1 VFKSK
6 LGKLPS
12 TGVLVLV
19 AASALLLSAC
29 SGATPNSTQK
39 TAGPSA
45 WTDTQKKYLDSI
57 NGAHLA
63 ASVFM
68 SATDYITVGNTVC
81 QSLKQNISLEDV
93 LSALATSGMQNGLNE
108 TQRTD
113 FSLITSAAAVTFLCT
128 DQKPKYK
135 RAN

>member
-1 VFKSK
+1 MFKSK

>member
-12 TGVLVLV
+12 TGALVLV
-19 AASALLLSAC
+19 TASALLLSAC